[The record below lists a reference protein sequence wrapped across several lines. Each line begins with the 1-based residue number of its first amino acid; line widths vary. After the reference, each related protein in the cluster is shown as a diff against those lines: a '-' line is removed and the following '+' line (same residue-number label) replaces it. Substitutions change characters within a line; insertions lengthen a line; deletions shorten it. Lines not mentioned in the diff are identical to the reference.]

1 MQELLTIRTA
11 FILRLNSNISNMK
24 NRQFFVIF
32 PHARDFVLSYVCLS
46 MCMTVCAVQ
55 CAWPWSSTLWLVLF
69 LMLWMHLTCFFH
81 LLFSVCFRR
90 FFSLCLFTTTSLPL
104 HNSVTFLV
112 FHIYFIGFLRVF
124 VLLIFSECHCCRF
137 SYAFDIVSWISI
149 AIVTFYVA
157 LLNSFSAYSE

>member
-32 PHARDFVLSYVCLS
+32 PHARDFVLSYVCLG
-46 MCMTVCAVQ
+46 MCMSVCAVQ

-90 FFSLCLFTTTSLPL
+90 FFSLFLSLPL
-104 HNSVTFLV
+104 HNYVLTAPQ
-112 FHIYFIGFLRVF
+112 LRNFSRLPYLFYWIFESFRAVNIQWMS
-124 VLLIFSECHCCRF
+124 LLS
-137 SYAFDIVSWISI
+137 
-149 AIVTFYVA
+149 
-157 LLNSFSAYSE
+157 L